1 MGKSIHEEEII
12 ESHDI
17 QRSPSKTAK
26 EQYIQNEIE
35 YTDSYEINEKNSES
49 NEHTESTGGSSIM
62 NMFRKWGRYLNVET
76 RGIEKVPI
84 EEKKDTSLLIPFT
97 IFFSPQ
103 MAVSALST
111 GSLAPIMGLDFRT
124 AVLCSIFCTFIGGA
138 VVGVVCLFG
147 LKTGLRQQIASRY
160 LTGNVMGRIFA
171 FFNVISC
178 IGWNA
183 LNIIPAAQLLN
194 SVNHGFKP
202 WLACLVLVLIICFL
216 TVLGYKAVHYYERY
230 AWIPTLVV
238 YIVIIARFT
247 QSHTFEWGNM
257 SQTTARGVLGYIVVA
272 ISFTMGWAPSASD
285 YLVYFDPNISAFKV
299 ATAMTLGLS
308 IPAIISCILG
318 AAVTTCIYT
327 PGRFQD
333 AFNSNSFGGLLYE
346 IIVGESNNSGY
357 KFLVVVL
364 ALSAVQNNLS
374 GGYSLSLAAQCISQR
389 IFQRIPRVLLC
400 IIGNLISLAFSI
412 PAYYVF
418 ESAMANFLSIIG
430 YNSSIYIGI
439 ISAEHIIF
447 RKCNFNNYNIDD
459 FNDKKS
465 YGISLAGIFAFACG
479 VGSTVVFMDQTW
491 YSGVFAQHVGD
502 ISLEMNIAISFL
514 AYCLTRPIELKYI
527 GR

>member
-1 MGKSIHEEEII
+1 MGNNIHEEEII

-17 QRSPSKTAK
+17 EKNPSLNK
-26 EQYIQNEIE
+26 ERYVQNEIE
-35 YTDSYEINEKNSES
+35 YTDSYEIKEEEEKSEQS
-49 NEHTESTGGSSIM
+49 SKDESSIKKLLT
-62 NMFRKWGRYLNVET
+62 KWGKYLNVET

-84 EEKKDTSLLIPFT
+84 EERTDTSLLIPFT

-111 GSLAPIMGLDFRT
+111 GSLAPIMGLDFRS
-124 AVLCSIFCTFIGGA
+124 AVLCSIFCNIIGA
-138 VVGVVCLFG
+138 MVVGVVCLFG

-160 LTGNVMGRIFA
+160 LTGNIMGRIFA

-183 LNIIPAAQLLN
+183 INLMPAAGLLY
-194 SVNHGFKP
+194 SVNHNFKP
-202 WLACLVLVLIICFL
+202 WLACLILVLIICF
-216 TVLGYKAVHYYERY
+216 VSCVGYKFVHYYERY
-230 AWIPTLVV
+230 AWLPTFIV
-238 YIVIIARFT
+238 YIVIIVRFT
-247 QSHTFEWGNM
+247 QSRAFEWGDMNE
-257 SQTTARGVLGYIVVA
+257 TTARGVLGYIVIA
-272 ISFTMGWAPSASD
+272 TSFTMGWAPSASD
-285 YLVYFDPNISAFKV
+285 YLVYFKPNVSGFKV

-318 AAVTTCIYT
+318 AAITSCIYT

-333 AFNSNSFGGLLYE
+333 AYNENSFSGLLYE
-346 IIVGESNNSGY
+346 IIVGESNNKGY

-374 GGYSLSLAAQCISQR
+374 GGYSLSLATQCISER

-400 IIGNLISLAFSI
+400 IIGNLISLAFAI

-418 ESAMANFLSIIG
+418 EAAMANFLSIIG
-430 YNSSIYIGI
+430 YNVSIYVGI
-439 ISAEHIIF
+439 ISAEHFIF
-447 RKCNFNNYNIDD
+447 RKGNFANYNTDNFNNKLN
-459 FNDKKS
+459 
-465 YGISLAGIFAFACG
+465 YGISFAGIFAFCCG
-479 VGSTVVFMDQTW
+479 IGSTVVFMDQTW

-502 ISLEMNIAISFL
+502 ISLEMNIVISFV